1 MLFVEPCLTR
11 WREAGSGSEEKRE
24 GCSRSIRGQMDEY
37 ILACGYSLPARGR
50 CRRFIQI
57 CTRLLRIQRGPVC
70 HKSVMVQLGYSYSLG
85 ACYLWSFDESVVR
98 WSGGCTHTNSVTRGP
113 NEAVR
118 GCACSI
124 ENDRRQRAWRKRQAS
139 GASRPSLA
147 PAPERV
153 ASSAVGTSCLCP

>member
-1 MLFVEPCLTR
+1 MPCTAR
-11 WREAGSGSEEKRE
+11 RSGARSRRKE
-24 GCSRSIRGQMDEY
+24 GKAVPRSNRGQVDEY
-37 ILACGYSLPARGR
+37 ILACGYCIPARGR
-50 CRRFIQI
+50 RRRFIQI

-124 ENDRRQRAWRKRQAS
+124 ENDRRPPAWRKRQAS
-139 GASRPSLA
+139 GAAPSR

>member
-1 MLFVEPCLTR
+1 MPCTAR
-11 WREAGSGSEEKRE
+11 RSGARSRRKE
-24 GCSRSIRGQMDEY
+24 GKAVPRSNRGQVDEY
-37 ILACGYSLPARGR
+37 ILACGYRIPARGR

-57 CTRLLRIQRGPVC
+57 CTRLLRIQGGPVC
-70 HKSVMVQLGYSYSLG
+70 HKTVMVQLGYSYSLG
-85 ACYLWSFDESVVR
+85 AFYLWSFDESVVR

-124 ENDRRQRAWRKRQAS
+124 ENDRLRRGRDRQAE
-139 GASRPSLA
+139 AAEPPA
-147 PAPERV
+147 PASE